1 MNKKVNKIL
10 LAVVIIVVALILVII
25 LTLNPKT
32 SSTGPLANQNNTIK
46 VGDLNNSVNQ
56 NQNNPVNP
64 SEVTPTGTISTGT
77 PILPASGA
85 STTPAAPAFT
95 VVNPIVASI
104 DPAVTAALSSMPGTN
119 EAPKQELIKTEE
131 IPAAALKLSVSDS
144 GFTPKEF
151 TIKAGQEVSLAIT
164 AVGSSS
170 HVFIFPMASLM
181 GLQTMVSNGETKM
194 ITFTAPN
201 AGTYTFRDD
210 IPEFRKNTGAMI
222 VK

>member
-25 LTLNPKT
+25 LALNPKVP
-32 SSTGPLANQNNTIK
+32 STGSTANQNNTIK
-46 VGDLNNSVNQ
+46 VNDLTDSANQ
-56 NQNNPVNP
+56 NQVDSN
-64 SEVTPTGTISTGT
+64 ETI
-77 PILPASGA
+77 PAGSITAGI
-85 STTPAAPAFT
+85 STTPTAI
-95 VVNPIVASI
+95 NPIVTSEN
-104 DPAVTAALSSMPGTN
+104 PAVTAALSSMPGSN
-119 EAPKQELIKTEE
+119 EAPKQVVVKAEE
-131 IPAAALKLSVSDS
+131 IPSAAIKLSISDS

-151 TIKAGQEVSLAIT
+151 TIKAGQQVSLAIT
-164 AVGSSS
+164 AVGSST

-181 GLQTMVSNGETKM
+181 GLQTMVSNQETKL

-210 IPEFRKNTGAMI
+210 IPDFRQNTGAMI

>member
-25 LTLNPKT
+25 FTLSPKT
-32 SSTGPLANQNNTIK
+32 PSTGSLANQNNTIK
-46 VGDLNNSVNQ
+46 VNDLNNSVNQ
-56 NQNNPVNP
+56 NQTAPVNP
-64 SEVTPTGTISTGT
+64 SEI
-77 PILPASGA
+77 
-85 STTPAAPAFT
+85 APAGTAPAGTSTLANVPAPTTINPT
-95 VVNPIVASI
+95 VTSEN
-104 DPAVTAALSSMPGTN
+104 PAVTAALSSMPGSN
-119 EAPKQELIKTEE
+119 EAPKQAVIKAEE
-131 IPAAALKLSVSDS
+131 IPSAAIKLSVSDS

-164 AVGSSS
+164 AVGSST

-210 IPEFRKNTGAMI
+210 IPDFRKNTGSMI

>member
-10 LAVVIIVVALILVII
+10 WAVVIIVVALILVII

-32 SSTGPLANQNNTIK
+32 PATAPI
-46 VGDLNNSVNQ
+46 NSDS
-56 NQNNPVNP
+56 P
-64 SEVTPTGTISTGT
+64 SEIIPAENIPSEAVPTAAITNVNTPGGT
-77 PILPASGA
+77 
-85 STTPAAPAFT
+85 STTPIVVTPATSTAPTFET
-95 VVNPIVASI
+95 INPPVTTAN
-104 DPAVTAALSSMPGTN
+104 PAVAAALSSMPGTN
-119 EAPKQELIKTEE
+119 EAPKQVVVKAEE
-131 IPAAALKLSVSDS
+131 IPAAAIKLSVSDS

-151 TIKAGQEVSLAIT
+151 TIKAGQQVSLAIT
-164 AVGSSS
+164 AVGSST

-181 GLQTMVSNGETKM
+181 GLQTMVSNQETKI

-201 AGTYTFRDD
+201 VGTYTFRDD